1 MTDHG
6 APSPT
11 APAVGL
17 CNHCG
22 LPLKAGSM
30 RATVAGVVQN
40 FCCYGCMLCQKIMG
54 SPDEGGQYGWT
65 LAKMSLGWLLGGP
78 VMGLSGADY
87 LGAFDGAS
95 QSDQWMVAWIVFG
108 LATAIFF
115 LLGLPYLWS
124 GLVSAIR
131 GKITADVLIAIGYAS
146 AYGFSTYSILTA
158 TDIAAARAQMYFD
171 SGSMIIVLVSL
182 GKFVE
187 AAARRRTSQSL
198 RELSAVHMGEA
209 IRLSPTNA
217 EERGPASSLRIGDR
231 IRVMPGATVP
241 ADGRVESGESGISE
255 ALLTGESTPVSKRP
269 GSSVLAGTVNGES
282 PLVVIVE
289 AVGEACVS
297 ARVVTL
303 AREALARRSPTEL
316 AVDRVAQF
324 FVPAIIITAG
334 VAGWLGYLAA
344 SEAAAASPVIAGIQR
359 ALSVLVVSCPCA
371 LGLATPLAI
380 AIAIS
385 RGAEMGLFFRSGDAV
400 EGLATV
406 KRMYLDKTGTLTTG
420 KFGVTA
426 FTPASA
432 EENPAALEATAAA
445 LASAS
450 EHWLSAAI
458 AAHGRERGLEAVP
471 VESPRSRAGMGVE
484 GVIGGHRHWL
494 GSREMAGMLPMP
506 SGIEAAAAAATERGD
521 ALVFFGNHAGVLG
534 LFTLSDSLK
543 PDAARAVSGLK
554 TLEIEPVLVTGDNQ
568 SRAAAAAKEL
578 GISTVHAGVRP
589 EGKLAII
596 EADANPRQAG
606 MTGDGVNDGP
616 ALMRAGVGISF
627 SEATGLARIAAGLT
641 LAGGSLRKLTTAI
654 VLARKTRRI
663 VYGNLAWAFGYNI
676 VAIGFAVSG
685 HLSAVMAA
693 FAMLGSSTF
702 VVRNSWRLYRFGE
715 R

>member
-1 MTDHG
+1 
-6 APSPT
+6 
-11 APAVGL
+11 
-17 CNHCG
+17 
-22 LPLKAGSM
+22 M

-87 LGAFDGAS
+87 LGAFEGAS

-124 GLVSAIR
+124 GLVSALR

-146 AYGFSTYSILTA
+146 AYGFSTYSMLTA
-158 TDIAAARAQMYFD
+158 EDIELARKQMYFD

-187 AAARRRTSQSL
+187 AAARRRTSQGL

-209 IRLSPTNA
+209 IRLTANNT
-217 EERGPASSLRIGDR
+217 EERIPASDLRIGDR

-241 ADGRVESGESGISE
+241 ADGVVESGESSISE
-255 ALLTGESTPVSKRP
+255 ALLTGESTPISKHA
-269 GSSVLAGTVNGES
+269 GSRVLAGTVNGEG
-282 PLVVIVE
+282 PLVVRVD
-289 AVGEACVS
+289 AVGSECVS

-303 AREALARRSPTEL
+303 AREALVRRSPTEL
-316 AVDRVAQF
+316 AVDRVATF
-324 FVPAIIITAG
+324 FVPAIFLTAAI
-334 VAGWLGYLAA
+334 AGWLGYMAA
-344 SEAAAASPVIAGIQR
+344 TDAIAAGTLDAATSPIIEGIQR

-371 LGLATPLAI
+371 LGLATPLAV

-385 RGAEMGLFFRSGDAV
+385 RGAELGLFFRSGDAV

-420 KFGVTA
+420 HFEVTG
-426 FTPASA
+426 FTPALTQ
-432 EENPAALEATAAA
+432 ENPAHNPIAIAAA
-445 LASAS
+445 LSASS

-458 AAHGRERGLEAVP
+458 AVHTRAQNVTPDMATQAKSRPGL
-471 VESPRSRAGMGVE
+471 GVE
-484 GVIGGHRHWL
+484 AAIGNTRFWL
-494 GSREMAGMLPMP
+494 GSRELAPHATVP
-506 SGIEAAAAAATERGD
+506 PEVERAAVLAAERGD
-521 ALVFFGNHAGVLG
+521 AVVYVGTDRQVIG
-534 LFTLSDSLK
+534 LFTLSDTLK
-543 PDAARAVSGLK
+543 PDAAKAVTGLK
-554 TLEIEPVLVTGDNQ
+554 TLEIEPILVTGDND
-568 SRAAAAAKEL
+568 SRARAAATVL
-578 GISTVHAGVRP
+578 GIATVHSSVRP

-596 EADANPRQAG
+596 ESDPNPKHAG

-676 VAIGFAVSG
+676 VAIGFAVTG